1 MTRSIPTVLYSS
13 NGDPNDEEDYQDRK
27 LSSTMKEK
35 MMREVQES
43 GGDPNFSK
51 VYFNIEMYTYVCVCM
66 FIYVYMH
73 MKCDEEGSRE

>member
-1 MTRSIPTVLYSS
+1 MYILIYINKYIYTYIHIYIQ
-13 NGDPNDEEDYQDRK
+13 GDPNDEDDYQDRK

-51 VYFNIEMYTYVCVCM
+51 VCICMLTYAYTYV
-66 FIYVYMH
+66 Y
-73 MKCDEEGSRE
+73 